1 MTEPRAPSCS
11 DVLTRLWEYID
22 GELTP
27 ERTSLIQDHLT
38 RCQACYPQYDFQKA
52 FVAFIGRQCTQP
64 APPGLRRRIFEILLK
79 SDETTGPAD

>member
-1 MTEPRAPSCS
+1 MSEPGASCS

-27 ERTSLIQDHLT
+27 ERTTLIRAHLE

-52 FVAFIGRQCTQP
+52 FVKFIGEQCCHP
-64 APPGLRRRIFEILLK
+64 APPGLRRKIFQMLLE
-79 SDETTGPAD
+79 SDSTRA